1 MILVRHDK
9 LVNFYVS
16 GGRHYD
22 PKTHGYVG
30 GSKMVGTILANI
42 TDLGTDRSAQ
52 VLGNI
57 DTKAKVIRLIAPAP
71 DKWDWLTIGDDGPKY
86 RLTTSRVV
94 LKGNTLIVGEDN
106 G

>member
-1 MILVRHDK
+1 MIPVRYDK
-9 LVNFYVS
+9 LVTFYAA
-16 GGRHYD
+16 GDRHYD

-30 GSKMVGTILANI
+30 GPKMVGTILANI

-71 DKWDWLTIGDDGPKY
+71 DKWDWLTIGNDGPKY
-86 RLTTSRVV
+86 RLTTSREV

>member
-1 MILVRHDK
+1 MRYDK
-9 LVNFYVS
+9 IITFYTS
-16 GGRHYD
+16 GDRRYD
-22 PKTHGYVG
+22 PKAHGYVG
-30 GSKMVGTILANI
+30 GAKQVGVVLANV